1 MYNKVEHPP
10 IPCMDEST
18 VLSGTKRLFEP
29 DDTDQKVTTRQRSS
43 SSEPQMVLQNVPH
56 GVEFISLMNRRKRFF
71 LPSSKNSFGG
81 VRVRKVLCD
90 SGCSSLLL
98 PIENPDIMKE
108 IFSKFDEGYTFSVS
122 ESANVSGHS
131 VCLVIESQS
140 PTDYFKVN
148 LCEDIMGASNILIKR
163 LRFSLCSDDIDTIKE
178 TYIERFRQLD
188 RQRIF
193 SGTGPLKRRTHAL
206 LGQDIMFGFCLIKY
220 RRVEL
225 YVNPKYYKFPKNFEE
240 LQDQTESM
248 ENQLRKVLPECFD
261 DWEDDDFTFEDDEKL
276 HEDEFEYV
284 SPIEM
289 D

>member
-1 MYNKVEHPP
+1 
-10 IPCMDEST
+10 MDEST
-18 VLSGTKRLFEP
+18 VLLSGTKRLFEP

-140 PTDYFKVN
+140 PTDNFKVN

-163 LRFSLCSDDIDTIKE
+163 LRFALCSDDIDTIKE

-206 LGQDIMFGFCLIKY
+206 LGQDIMFDFCLIKY

-240 LQDQTESM
+240 LQDQMESM

>member
-1 MYNKVEHPP
+1 M
-10 IPCMDEST
+10 I
-18 VLSGTKRLFEP
+18 LTKKLTARP
-29 DDTDQKVTTRQRSS
+29 RSS
-43 SSEPQMVLQNVPH
+43 SSEPQMVLQNVPN
-56 GVEFISLMNRRKRFF
+56 GIEFISLMNPRMRFF

-81 VRVRKVLCD
+81 MKVGKVMCD

-98 PIENPDIMKE
+98 PIENPDIIKE
-108 IFSKFDEGYTFSVS
+108 IFSKFGEDYEFSVS
-122 ESANVSGHS
+122 ESANVGGNSL
-131 VCLVIESQS
+131 CLVIESLS
-140 PTDYFKVN
+140 PTDNFKVN
-148 LCEDIMGASNILIKR
+148 LCEDLMGQSDISIKR

-178 TYIERFRQLD
+178 NYIERFRQLD